1 MELEVDET
9 NEEALRDLL
18 GCKCKRSDTPSPF
31 KENLKEKR
39 KKGPFEKQGAREML
53 NTGLISKIVRKTTL
67 NKGSSNNSQP
77 YIYEHVVS
85 QSFRKLEVVKL
96 LTDYA
101 HQAKGKH
108 IR

>member
-1 MELEVDET
+1 MKKRSVIFL
-9 NEEALRDLL
+9 AASA
-18 GCKCKRSDTPSPF
+18 KRSDTPSPF
-31 KENLKEKR
+31 KENLKEK

-53 NTGLISKIVRKTTL
+53 NTRLISKIVRKTTL
-67 NKGSSNNSQP
+67 NKDSSNNIQP

-101 HQAKGKH
+101 HQAKAKH
-108 IR
+108 NR